1 MRLSALVLGLLFLG
15 LGACGDATE
24 SPEPPFDPF
33 GKPQTDA
40 GTPAPDAGVPDSG
53 TPRPDAG
60 TPDAGP
66 PPDGGTP
73 RPDAGPSTAPAWP
86 ALQTSIPTYAL
97 TIRPEHLQELE
108 AHIDDREYLV
118 PGEFTFEGRTWQVQV
133 RYRGRSTRYEPKKPW
148 QVRFDK
154 EDRFEG
160 AKRLELLAAYK
171 DGGYLTE
178 KLWYDLAAS
187 VGLKMPNA
195 RFVHLTVNG
204 QYEGVYTELESI
216 DKPFLKAHRMDSDG
230 DIYRCGMHDCELRPP
245 PAESYMEPWQ
255 KRTNEDQPWDRL
267 WTFIDGVNRTP
278 PHQFRAFAEKHV
290 ALDDYLTW
298 MAIDT
303 FISNDY
309 QVDSRSYFLYDRE
322 RGQWFYVPWDL
333 NNAVS
338 LYNRKNS
345 VGAGVAWRA
354 ARPMLGFT
362 AYDPWVY
369 DLADLRRGL
378 GYADMK
384 PTWNTLATRIVD
396 DEVLRARY
404 IARLRKLLDTW
415 LTEENVGP
423 RIDAMHQLL
432 APFILAGPNGA
443 AKDPHVSPPHAAR
456 SPQFLRTFVRER
468 RAWLLAHLE
477 ELEAHGQGALVID
490 RVGRDASGAFWVQ
503 LYNRG
508 DAPVSLNG
516 MYLSGFTRLPTQSRL
531 SATMVPPKGF
541 ITLRQGDEANASRL
555 LATLDPQRP
564 EVALFAADGRTA
576 LDLLW
581 LAPLAPG
588 EAYGR
593 QPRGAETFGPQSGP

>member
-1 MRLSALVLGLLFLG
+1 MRKLALVLGLLFLG
-15 LGACGDATE
+15 ACGDATR
-24 SPEPPFDPF
+24 SPEAPLDPF
-33 GKPQTDA
+33 GREPTEPLPDA
-40 GTPAPDAGVPDSG
+40 GTPGPDGGVPDAGPPLPDAG
-53 TPRPDAG
+53 PPRPDAG
-60 TPDAGP
+60 TPG
-66 PPDGGTP
+66 
-73 RPDAGPSTAPAWP
+73 PDAGTPSKPAWP
-86 ALQTSIPTYAL
+86 ELQTSIETYSL
-97 TIRPEHLQELE
+97 TIRPEHLRELE
-108 AHIDDREYLV
+108 EHIHDREYLV
-118 PGEFTFEGRTWQVQV
+118 PAEFSFEGRTWQVQV

-154 EDRFEG
+154 EDLFQG

-178 KLWYDLAAS
+178 KLWYDVAAS
-187 VGLKMPNA
+187 VGLKVPRA

-204 QYEGVYTELESI
+204 RYEGVYTEVESI
-216 DKPFLKAHRMDSDG
+216 DKAFLKAHAMDSDG

-245 PAESYMEPWQ
+245 PPESYMEAWE

-267 WTFIDGVNRTP
+267 WAFIEGLNHTP

-290 ALDDYLTW
+290 ALDDYLSW
-298 MAIDT
+298 MVIDT

-309 QVDSRSYFLYDRE
+309 QVDSRSYLLYDRE

-345 VGAGVAWRA
+345 VGAGVEWRA
-354 ARPMLGFT
+354 TRPPLGFT
-362 AYDPWVY
+362 AYDPWTY
-369 DLADLRRGL
+369 DLAELRRGM

-384 PTWNTLATRIVD
+384 PAWSTLSTRIVD

-404 IARLRKLLDTW
+404 VTRLRELLDSW
-415 LTEENVGP
+415 LTEENLGA
-423 RIDAMHQLL
+423 RIDAMHRLL
-432 APFILAGPNGA
+432 APFILPGPDGK
-443 AKDPHVSPPHAAR
+443 AKDPYVSTAHAAQ
-456 SPQFLRTFVRER
+456 SAGFLRRFVRAR
-468 RAWLLAHLE
+468 GTWLRSQLPALAS
-477 ELEAHGQGALVID
+477 HGQGALVID

-508 DAPVSLNG
+508 DTAVSLNG
-516 MYLSGFTRLPTQSRL
+516 LYLSGFTRLPTQSRL
-531 SATMVPPKGF
+531 PTTSVPPRSF
-541 ITLRQGDEANASRL
+541 ITLRQGDAVAFSRL
-555 LATLDPQRP
+555 LATLNPRHP

-593 QPRGAETFGPQSGP
+593 QPRGAESFGPQPGP